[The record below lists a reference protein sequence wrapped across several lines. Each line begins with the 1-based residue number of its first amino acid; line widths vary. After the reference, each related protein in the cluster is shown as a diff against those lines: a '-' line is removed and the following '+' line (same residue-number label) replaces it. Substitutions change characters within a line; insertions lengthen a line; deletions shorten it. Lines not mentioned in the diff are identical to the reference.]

1 MKPEGFNVRGALL
14 KLTTSIFTIFHIS
27 PIGLP
32 GFCPN
37 HSVLS
42 SNVIGVMPR
51 PYLPTNPQYQ
61 KLISPPLS
69 SHMTITLKWA
79 YLLKL
84 GNNSHLIP
92 FWLHALPISFFHI
105 SWALLYSINI
115 KNRKLYILKISPFPI
130 LNPLRSKYSSKCVY
144 KYL

>member
-61 KLISPPLS
+61 KLISPPPFFSYDHNIEVSLPIKIRKQF
-69 SHMTITLKWA
+69 TPDPILATCLA
-79 YLLKL
+79 YIIL
-84 GNNSHLIP
+84 SHL
-92 FWLHALPISFFHI
+92 L
-105 SWALLYSINI
+105 SITVFD
-115 KNRKLYILKISPFPI
+115 KHKK
-130 LNPLRSKYSSKCVY
+130 
-144 KYL
+144 